1 MGAATHELDN
11 EKILGMGWDVGLCA
25 VVLWP
30 VVDEKGDKAL
40 SVWEL
45 QDRPPSWRHGS
56 RI

>member
-1 MGAATHELDN
+1 MGTATHELDN
-11 EKILGMGWDVGLCA
+11 ESILGMGWDVGLCT

-30 VVDEKGDKAL
+30 VVDEKVDKAL

-45 QDRPPSWRHGS
+45 QDRPPSWHHGS